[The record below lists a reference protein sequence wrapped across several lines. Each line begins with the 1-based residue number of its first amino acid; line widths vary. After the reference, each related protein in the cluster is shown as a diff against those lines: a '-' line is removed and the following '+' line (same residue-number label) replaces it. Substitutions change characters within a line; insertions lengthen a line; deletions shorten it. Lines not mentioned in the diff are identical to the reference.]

1 MTGIQLSD
9 QIRPPGKKIY
19 NKKTISKRWVSV
31 HKYLV
36 DAPAPYVLAVPAPDV
51 EFLHDVLRRL
61 TTPDEVDAPPPPPA
75 SSAESA
81 PEL

>member
-1 MTGIQLSD
+1 MTRYALQANIFTATTDSREMCQLA
-9 QIRPPGKKIY
+9 
-19 NKKTISKRWVSV
+19 
-31 HKYLV
+31 YLDDV
-36 DAPAPYVLAVPAPDV
+36 PAPCVLVAPVPDV

-61 TTPDEVDAPPPPPA
+61 TTPDEVDAPPPPA